1 MKDGWGNWEIWGK
14 GMGNL
19 GKKNGKLGDFMEGV
33 NI

>member
-14 GMGNL
+14 GNL
-19 GKKNGKLGDFMEGV
+19 GKKKGKLGDFMEGV